1 MAQTIGASEIKRID
15 VNPRLSMAVVHNG
28 VAYLAGQ
35 VAIDTGGGPVAD
47 QVREVLSRI
56 DDLLAKAGSD
66 RTRMLT
72 ANIYVADLASMPEIN
87 AAWHEWLGG
96 AEPPTRTTI
105 ECKLANPRY
114 ALEIQ
119 IVAAVA

>member
-1 MAQTIGASEIKRID
+1 MGMAGDIKRID

-35 VAIDTGGGPVAD
+35 VAIDAGGGPVTA
-47 QVREVLSRI
+47 QAQEVMARI
-56 DDLLAKAGSD
+56 DDLLAKAGTD
-66 RTRMLT
+66 RTRLLT
-72 ANIYVADLASMPEIN
+72 ANIYVADLGSLPEVN
-87 AAWHEWLGG
+87 AVWHEWLAG

-105 ECKLANPRY
+105 ECKLANERY

-119 IVAAVA
+119 VSAALP

>member
-1 MAQTIGASEIKRID
+1 MTSEIKRLG
-15 VNPRLSMAVVHNG
+15 VNPRLSMAVVHGG

-35 VAIDTGGGPVAD
+35 VAIDAGGGPVTEQA
-47 QVREVLSRI
+47 REVMRRI
-56 DDLLAKAGSD
+56 DELLAEAGTD

-72 ANIYVADLASMPEIN
+72 ANIYVADLASLPDIN
-87 AAWHEWLGG
+87 AAWHEWLAG

-119 IVAAVA
+119 VTAALP